1 MNEVGFEEWD
11 RNQSYETGDT
21 VQYQSNMY
29 VANQSI
35 EPGVY
40 PSSINGSSIWSK
52 MEDNGDI
59 YSIPTFY
66 GTSNTPN
73 PPVGDTAFQDGDL
86 LVWDG
91 ARWVGNSPTHITPVD
106 ADGLHRHWDTSCI
119 LKANGLFGSM
129 PTMDEALAKLARDI
143 INGEK
148 DKLKLKKSLDTNK
161 ENFDLKEI

>member
-21 VQYQSNMY
+21 VQYQSHLY
-29 VANQSI
+29 VAQCFIGPEVNPI
-35 EPGVY
+35 DVVGAHL
-40 PSSINGSSIWSK
+40 WSK

-59 YSIPTFY
+59 YSTPTFY
-66 GTSNTPN
+66 GTSNT
-73 PPVGDTAFQDGDL
+73 PVGDTAFQDGDL

-91 ARWVGNSPTHITPVD
+91 TRWVGNSPTHITPVD
-106 ADGLHRHWDTSCI
+106 ADGLHRHRDTSCI

-148 DKLKLKKSLDTNK
+148 DKLRLKKSLDTNK